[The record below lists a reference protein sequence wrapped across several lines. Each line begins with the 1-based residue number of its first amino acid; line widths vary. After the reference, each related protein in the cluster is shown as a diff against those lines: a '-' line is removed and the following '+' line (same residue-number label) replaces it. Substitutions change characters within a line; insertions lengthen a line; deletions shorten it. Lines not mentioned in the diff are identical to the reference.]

1 MKVSKRRIKMKTIL
15 DILKALFG
23 MLFVNVIAGL
33 FNFVGK
39 LFR

>member
-1 MKVSKRRIKMKTIL
+1 MKTII
-15 DILKALFG
+15 DIVKALFG
-23 MLFVNVIAGL
+23 MLFVNVIAGM

>member
-1 MKVSKRRIKMKTIL
+1 MKAFKRRIKMKTIL
-15 DILKALFG
+15 DIFKALFG

-39 LFR
+39 LFK

>member
-1 MKVSKRRIKMKTIL
+1 MKTII
-15 DILKALFG
+15 DIVKALFG
-23 MLFVNVIAGL
+23 MLFVNFIAGV

>member
-1 MKVSKRRIKMKTIL
+1 MKPIL

-23 MLFVNVIAGL
+23 MLFVNIIAGL

-39 LFR
+39 LFK

>member
-1 MKVSKRRIKMKTIL
+1 MKTIF
-15 DILKALFG
+15 DIVKALFG
-23 MLFVNVIAGL
+23 MLFVTVIAGV

>member
-1 MKVSKRRIKMKTIL
+1 MKTII
-15 DILKALFG
+15 DIVKALFG
-23 MLFVNVIAGL
+23 MLFVNVIAGA